1 MLEKIA
7 HWFSLD
13 SLANWAAGLGGA
25 LLGLIG
31 GWDALMKALVIC
43 MVVDYLTGVANAF
56 RERRVS
62 SQVGFL
68 GILRKLS
75 IFAVVI
81 VAAQIDQALGLDAIC
96 RTAAVAFYT
105 ANEAISV
112 TENAAALGLPIP
124 KRLIDALGQLKDGGG
139 EPENQTGDSSD
150 APGD

>member
-1 MLEKIA
+1 MFEKIA
-7 HWFSLD
+7 HWFCWD
-13 SLANWAAGLGGA
+13 NLANWAAGLGGIFVG
-25 LLGLIG
+25 LLG
-31 GWDALMKALVIC
+31 GWDVLMKALVIC

-56 RERRVS
+56 REKRIS

-124 KRLIDALGQLKDGGG
+124 QKLIDVLGQLKKK
-139 EPENQTGDSSD
+139 GDSD
-150 APGD
+150 PPEATV